1 VKERVIFLLDIL
13 ICNSIRMEDMQPQSL
28 RLERLAIDSL
38 PIIDDFIERI
48 KLARLLR
55 EKIRYES
62 ISEKRFQQF
71 AFQKKP
77 TIKVRNVGFRSFAT
91 K

>member
-1 VKERVIFLLDIL
+1 
-13 ICNSIRMEDMQPQSL
+13 MEDMQPQSL

-77 TIKVRNVGFRSFAT
+77 TIKVRNVGSNEVDEVILASYRSSYVELRF
-91 K
+91 